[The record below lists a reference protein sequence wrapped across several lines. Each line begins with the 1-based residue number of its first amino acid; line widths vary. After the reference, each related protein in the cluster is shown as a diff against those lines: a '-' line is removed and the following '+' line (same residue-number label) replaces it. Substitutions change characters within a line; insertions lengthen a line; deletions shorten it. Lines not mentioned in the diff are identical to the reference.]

1 MRNADDS
8 KMINWQNSDIKLT
21 HSNDQYMK
29 AHDTN
34 VHNTYNSDVKIHT
47 KLSVSMTAKQ
57 GTSHTL
63 VTHNEQ
69 SVSMTAKQGTSHTL
83 VTHNEQTTDVMANK
97 QQLQQ

>member
-1 MRNADDS
+1 MVHMNSNNKIMRNADDS

-47 KLSVSMTAKQ
+47 ILT
-57 GTSHTL
+57 
-63 VTHNEQ
+63 
-69 SVSMTAKQGTSHTL
+69 
-83 VTHNEQTTDVMANK
+83 
-97 QQLQQ
+97 